1 MTSDSIRH
9 SSGHFQ
15 ALAELELVALV
26 LNQSETPLPWL
37 TIEDAPLWAELEAL
51 EQEVAETWSTDD
63 FAPYVQSLAT
73 TFDAAWDA
81 LPSNE
86 LAAVFP
92 PHLFQQFTSQMPNEW
107 VQQIRQRADQAI
119 AQTNALADQLVF
131 CVSGLLPGFVEDDL
145 QVLARPFA
153 YAMRSGQEAELMDG
167 ALQSVC
173 RDDWQN
179 LSEVDKARLSLAI
192 ARYVISQTAPGDA
205 ATEPES
211 NR

>member
-26 LNQSETPLPWL
+26 LNQSEAPLPWL
-37 TIEDAPLWAELEAL
+37 ATEDAPMWAELEAM
-51 EQEVAETWSTDD
+51 EQEIADSWTPDD
-63 FAPYVQSLAT
+63 FAPHVQSLAT

-81 LPSNE
+81 LPTAE

-92 PHLFQQFTSQMPNEW
+92 PNLFQQFTSQMPSEW
-107 VQQIRQRADQAI
+107 VQRIRHRAEQAI
-119 AQTNALADQLVF
+119 AQSNSLADQLVF
-131 CVSGLLPGFVEDDL
+131 SVSGLLPNFMEEDL

-173 RDDWQN
+173 RDDWEN

-205 ATEPES
+205 ASQPTPDS
-211 NR
+211 